1 MVVMCALDIVFNAL
15 FIFPTGTVRLGSLAL
30 PGARLGTAGAALG
43 TRVPAYQGLCR
54 TYVRRVHRGW
64 RRVSGRRQHTD
75 THAFQFGDSVGHP
88 YTAGVAARAPLGTV
102 RRMGGH
108 VPGAVRPWHTLSDT
122 AGRQALAAAR
132 KHRRGVPVTLF
143 LHFPHLQLL
152 YGVRGRAD
160 PDKSLTAPVGF

>member
-43 TRVPAYQGLCR
+43 TRVLRIKAFAEPMYGASIVAGGVFQG
-54 TYVRRVHRGW
+54 
-64 RRVSGRRQHTD
+64 
-75 THAFQFGDSVGHP
+75 
-88 YTAGVAARAPLGTV
+88 
-102 RRMGGH
+102 

-132 KHRRGVPVTLF
+132 KHRRGVPVTLC
-143 LHFPHLQLL
+143 LRFPHLQLL
-152 YGVRGRAD
+152 CGVRGRAD